1 MNENVEF
8 KTQYMNTKQDERDKT
23 TVQTVSMK
31 VKCIGEECVNCPQL
45 DIEIHRDVLF
55 SLTESVCAN
64 YLSCTNL
71 GMCLRI
77 KEHLRKNS
85 NSDNEKD
92 GV

>member
-1 MNENVEF
+1 MNE
-8 KTQYMNTKQDERDKT
+8 
-23 TVQTVSMK
+23 QTVSMK
-31 VKCIGEECVNCPQL
+31 VKCIGKECVNCPQL
-45 DIEIHRDVLF
+45 GIEIHSDVLYEQ
-55 SLTESVCAN
+55 TEMVFVN
-64 YLSCTNL
+64 YLSCKNL

>member
-1 MNENVEF
+1 MNE
-8 KTQYMNTKQDERDKT
+8 KQNEST
-23 TVQTVSMK
+23 SQTVSMK
-31 VKCIGEECVNCPQL
+31 VECIGEGCVNCPQL
-45 DIEIHRDVLF
+45 GIEIHSEVLYGQ
-55 SLTESVCAN
+55 TEMVFVN
-64 YLSCTNL
+64 YLSCKNL